1 MVLGALSV
9 PETGT
14 ETTCVFLI
22 VNHNII
28 TLVLQVKKKTE
39 KFWGNWFVP
48 KQGLE
53 GSKMNLK
60 FDL

>member
-28 TLVLQVKKKTE
+28 TLVLQVKKKKLKSFEVT
-39 KFWGNWFVP
+39 
-48 KQGLE
+48 GL
-53 GSKMNLK
+53 SLNRV
-60 FDL
+60 

>member
-14 ETTCVFLI
+14 ETTGIFLI

-28 TLVLQVKKKTE
+28 TPVLQVKKTE
-39 KFWGNWFVP
+39 KF
-48 KQGLE
+48 
-53 GSKMNLK
+53 
-60 FDL
+60 

>member
-28 TLVLQVKKKTE
+28 TLVLQVKKKLKSFEVT
-39 KFWGNWFVP
+39 
-48 KQGLE
+48 GL
-53 GSKMNLK
+53 SLNRV
-60 FDL
+60 

>member
-14 ETTCVFLI
+14 KTTGIFLI
-22 VNHNII
+22 VNH
-28 TLVLQVKKKTE
+28 KKKL
-39 KFWGNWFVP
+39 KSFKVNWFVP

-53 GSKMNLK
+53 GSKMKLK